1 MQPYF
6 VGLDV
11 HKQVIA
17 FCVKTADGGIV
28 TEGKIPATRAA
39 LDEWV
44 QSVPRPWHGAMEATM
59 FSHWIY
65 WHLKPHAVELKMGH
79 PARMKAIFGER
90 IKATRSIRAAFPTC
104 CAATC
109 CRSVT

>member
-1 MQPYF
+1 MHLYF

-17 FCVKTADGGIV
+17 FCVKTAEGGIV
-28 TEGKIPATRAA
+28 VEGSIAATRAA

-44 QSVPRPWHGAMEATM
+44 RTLPGPWHGGMEATM

-65 WHLKPHAVELKMGH
+65 QHLKPHAAKLERGH
-79 PARMKAIFGER
+79 AARMKAICGKEKER
-90 IKATRSIRAAFPTC
+90 QGRCAHHCRPAA
-104 CAATC
+104 
-109 CRSVT
+109 V